1 MHVGHEMRYAE
12 IMLASLEKYPATYNV
27 NVVMKDDGAQAV
39 DQTMRELVVFSRDE
53 RNRVIRQRHEQANA
67 DGLLAGIQA
76 NLLYLTENGF
86 ALFASNK
93 DLQSFFALAENHA
106 KNTLPEDRCA
116 HPLIIQLELWAS
128 HKELLART
136 CARLLWVD
144 VLDLFDTNWKLK
156 FSTDYL
162 EQCLRKNAI
171 LSTHWP
177 DFSKMERILTN
188 SK

>member
-1 MHVGHEMRYAE
+1 MQVGHELRYAE
-12 IMLASLEKYPATYNV
+12 IMLASLEKNPATYNA
-27 NVVMKDDGAQAV
+27 NAVMKDDGAQTV
-39 DQTMRELVVFSRDE
+39 DQVMRELVVLSLAA
-53 RNRVIRQRHEQANA
+53 RNRVIRQRHEKANA
-67 DGLLAGIQA
+67 DGLLAGLQA
-76 NLLYLTENGF
+76 NLLYLTENGL
-86 ALFASNK
+86 ALFASNT

-106 KNTLPEDRCA
+106 ENTLPEGRCA
-116 HPLIIQLELWAS
+116 SPLIIQLELWAS
-128 HKELLART
+128 QKELLART

-156 FSTDYL
+156 FSIDYV
-162 EQCLRKNAI
+162 EECLRKNAI